1 MRVYIIPAQAM
12 HHGHDIDD
20 GFILRS
26 LQSIVDGFIEP
37 CAPAELKEQGI
48 ELLANEEGLLRYL
61 PANINMFPF
70 FYVGNLVAV
79 GVGLNDDGEEDFVSL
94 TPEQENFLKRWLNNL
109 P

>member
-1 MRVYIIPAQAM
+1 MRVYLIPAQAM

-20 GFILRS
+20 SMILRS

-37 CAPAELKEQGI
+37 CAPAQLRDKGI
-48 ELLANEEGLLRYL
+48 ELLANEEGLLRQL
-61 PANINMFPF
+61 KVNINMFPF

-79 GVGLNDDGEEDFVSL
+79 GIGDEDFVSL
-94 TPEQENFLKRWLNNL
+94 TPEQEAYIKKWLEDL